1 MSPSIKHRLHL
12 PGLWFAILIVFCS
25 SARGQHSGVLASPYL
40 QAVTTTGIY
49 VLVESSSTDAIT
61 VEYGL
66 TKSYGFQ
73 AQTASCDTT
82 TDSTFVHNI
91 KISGLSPNTR
101 YHYRAV
107 HKGWKSNDASFQ
119 TAPNPGTNFRFAW
132 MADCRSGVAIH
143 DSIARHIKE
152 ANPVMSLYGGDLAIN
167 SKYSSFKE
175 QFFRSQ
181 ELALIAEVPF
191 FNTPGNH
198 EEWSRN
204 TRAFT
209 QAPESHSGMQ
219 EYYSFDYGDM
229 HVLVLNNEVP
239 YYEGSLQYL
248 FAERDLST
256 TTKAWKVVIAHRPA
270 YCAGGHG
277 EDDGMKKLSEN
288 VFVPNHVN
296 VVFCGHTHFFQ
307 HNLVNGIHHMV
318 IGSAGAPLYDPGT
331 ASYVLTSAKEYN
343 YGIID
348 VTPSS
353 FNLIVYNDKGI
364 PLDTLTLKKW
374 RTF

>member
-1 MSPSIKHRLHL
+1 MSKRLL
-12 PGLWFAILIVFCS
+12 MQRTINRLLLLAALILVHFNVYS
-25 SARGQHSGVLASPYL
+25 QDGRMLMSPYL
-40 QAVTTTGIY
+40 QAVTTTSIY

-61 VEYGL
+61 VEYGV

-73 AQTASCDTT
+73 AQTVSCDTT

-101 YHYRAV
+101 YHYCV
-107 HKGWKSNDASFQ
+107 VYHGKKSSDASFK
-119 TAPNPGTNFRFAW
+119 TAPNPGTSFRFAW
-132 MADCRSGVAIH
+132 MADCRSGVTVH
-143 DSIARHIKE
+143 DSISKLIME
-152 ANPVMSLYGGDLAIN
+152 AHPAMSLYGGDLALN

-175 QFFRSQ
+175 QFFRPQ
-181 ELALIAEVPF
+181 ELALIANVPF

-198 EEWSRN
+198 EKWSQN

-209 QAPESHSGMQ
+209 QAPESPSGVQ

-239 YYEGSLQYL
+239 YYVGSLQYR
-248 FAERDLST
+248 FAEHDLPT
-256 TTKAWKVVIAHRPA
+256 TTKTWKVVINHRPA

-277 EDDGMKKLSEN
+277 EDSLMKIMSEKI
-288 VFVPNHVN
+288 FVPNHVD
-296 VVFCGHTHFFQ
+296 VVFSGHSHFFQ
-307 HNLVNGIHHMV
+307 HNLVDGIHHM
-318 IGSAGAPLYDPGT
+318 ILGTAGAPLYELGT
-331 ASYVLTSAKEYN
+331 APYVVKSAREYN

-353 FNLIVYNDKGI
+353 FYLMVYNEKGL
-364 PLDTLTLKKW
+364 PLDTLFLKK
-374 RTF
+374 